1 MKVALI
7 HDWLTA
13 MGGAERVLES
23 LIKMYPADLF
33 TLVKDTKNLK
43 GTPFEN
49 LEVKTSFIQKLPRA
63 EKKYRSYLPL
73 FPLAIEQF
81 DLTGYDLVISSSHST
96 AKGVLT
102 HADQMHICYCHTPM
116 RYAWDLYQ
124 QYLREA
130 RLKSG
135 LRGVM
140 AKCFLH
146 YLRMWDAHSS
156 ARVNAY
162 LANSHYVARRIKQL
176 YNQEAE
182 VVYPPVDLNFYTLG
196 EKKEEYYLTISRMVP
211 YKKMDLIVEAFAAMP
226 DKKLIVIGEGPEEEK
241 IKEKAKKNIEILP
254 YQKKEILRE
263 FLQKAK
269 GFVFASIEDFG
280 ILPVEAQGCG
290 TPVIALAKGGALETV
305 RENETG
311 VFFREQTV
319 LSLTE
324 GIKMFEKKTFDPRR
338 IRSHAESFRE
348 EVFQEKFQAS
358 IRAKYEAFTTSVF
371 PEKR

>member
-1 MKVALI
+1 MKTAII

-13 MGGAERVLES
+13 MGGAEKVLES
-23 LIKMYPADLF
+23 LIKLYPADIY

-43 GTPFEN
+43 ETPFEE
-49 LEVKTSFIQKLPRA
+49 LEIKTSFIQKLPRA

-73 FPLAIEQF
+73 FPIAIEQF
-81 DLTGYDLVISSSHST
+81 DLSDYDLVISSSHSI

-135 LRGVM
+135 VRGIM
-140 AKCFLH
+140 AKFFLH

-156 ARVNAY
+156 ARVNSY

-182 VVYPPVDLNFYTLG
+182 VVYPPVDLNFYTLDE
-196 EKKEEYYLTISRMVP
+196 EKDDYYLTISRMVP
-211 YKKMDLIVEAFAAMP
+211 YKKMDLIVEAFSAMP

-241 IKEKAKKNIEILP
+241 IKEKAKKNIELLP
-254 YQKKEILRE
+254 YQDKEVLKKY
-263 FLQKAK
+263 LQKAK

-290 TPVIALAKGGALETV
+290 TPVIALGKGGALETI

-311 VFFREQTV
+311 IFFQEQTV
-319 LSLTE
+319 SSLLE
-324 GIKMFEKKTFDPRR
+324 GIKRFEQSSFDPKKVRA
-338 IRSHAESFRE
+338 HAESFRE

-358 IRAKYEAFTTSVF
+358 VRAKYEAFTSSF
-371 PEKR
+371 RFDNK